1 MAARKDDGQEPPAD
15 SRRAVIWRLPA
26 TAGTTEST
34 DAPDAPGA
42 EADRPKD
49 RRVPLPVVWG
59 LVAALVCVG
68 LYAAWSEFESDIL
81 GSSGEPDAAAA
92 SASATPSAA
101 EQPGAG
107 ATGGGGEASASPPVA
122 GESAPVVTAADDTGK
137 DAEADVETGL
147 VEKAAPVVAAPQ
159 GGETAPQEGPE
170 PESPLPAADPPSPT
184 PTIAAGEPQTTPA
197 AEAARDEVLAAPD
210 TSAVTT
216 AEAPAEAV
224 PGPETRTQSPA
235 PARIGD
241 DALGALNARLDVL
254 ETGSRGAINAGA
266 AVIALEQRVRA
277 LEDDPTREPLGQALA
292 AWGEQ
297 RAVLEAALAEV
308 SARLARFEVEAT
320 QQAAADGRL
329 VTLVLATGE
338 LTAALG
344 SSRPFVPALDAL
356 RGIAGEDPEIESAL
370 VRLTPFAAT
379 GVPTLDGLSA
389 RFPEAANAIV
399 RTTPATEDSDW
410 IDETVTK
417 LSQLVTIRRT
427 GGAIDAESLD
437 GRLVEAETALN
448 AGDLGRAIAIV
459 GALMP
464 AGAEAGIA
472 KPWLRDARARAEADD
487 ALAGLGAIVHA
498 RIGTRWAATGAAP

>member
-34 DAPDAPGA
+34 DAPDAPDA

-68 LYAAWSEFESDIL
+68 LYAAWSEFRSDIL

-122 GESAPVVTAADDTGK
+122 GESAPVVTAEDETSEN
-137 DAEADVETGL
+137 AEAGVETGL
-147 VEKAAPVVAAPQ
+147 VEEAAPVVAAPQ
-159 GGETAPQEGPE
+159 GDEAAPQEGPA

-184 PTIAAGEPQTTPA
+184 PTIAAGELQTTPA
-197 AEAARDEVLAAPD
+197 AEAARDEAPAAPD

-241 DALGALNARLDVL
+241 DALGALSARLDVL
-254 ETGSRGAINAGA
+254 ETGSRGAINAGT

-297 RAVLEAALAEV
+297 RAALEAALAEV
-308 SARLARFEVEAT
+308 SARLARFEAEAT

-344 SSRPFVPALDAL
+344 SSRPFAPALDAL

-389 RFPEAANAIV
+389 RFPKAANAIV

-464 AGAEAGIA
+464 AGTEAGIA

-487 ALAGLGAIVHA
+487 ALAGLVAIVHA
-498 RIGTRWAATGAAP
+498 HIGARWAATGATP

>member
-1 MAARKDDGQEPPAD
+1 MAAGKDNGEEPPAD

-34 DAPDAPGA
+34 DAPDAPDA

-68 LYAAWSEFESDIL
+68 LYAAWSEFGSDIL
-81 GSSGEPDAAAA
+81 GTSGEPDAAAA

-107 ATGGGGEASASPPVA
+107 ATGGEASASPPVA
-122 GESAPVVTAADDTGK
+122 GESAPVVTAEDETSEN
-137 DAEADVETGL
+137 AEAGVETGL
-147 VEKAAPVVAAPQ
+147 VEEAAPVVAAPQ
-159 GGETAPQEGPE
+159 GDEAAPQEGPA

-184 PTIAAGEPQTTPA
+184 PAIAAGEPQTTPA
-197 AEAARDEVLAAPD
+197 AEAARDEAPAAPD

-241 DALGALNARLDVL
+241 EALGALNARLDVL

-266 AVIALEQRVRA
+266 AVMALEQRVRA

-344 SSRPFVPALDAL
+344 SSRPFAPALDAF

-389 RFPEAANAIV
+389 RFPKAANAIV

-427 GGAIDAESLD
+427 GGVIDAESLD

-498 RIGTRWAATGAAP
+498 RIGARWAATGAAP